1 MRRLLFLLGLG
12 IHFPCVAESSLSS
25 AERMEI
31 AHQVGMQMLNAGFD
45 RAQNVRSV
53 SDSSDAYDP
62 SSDTVKLDPA
72 YDEYPESG
80 VSLRDRVAS
89 IAAHEH
95 CHAYLIKHRHQLPK
109 VVREAADACQI
120 FPEAFGGRMF
130 DEVFC
135 DLAAINVIGKPAK
148 TLFNV
153 MRADGDSDDTSDV
166 RRYMHHSYPV
176 LKLALAANNRHDR
189 NLVRRTAHA
198 MRVACLEPEVQKFSG
213 SQEEILS
220 ERLSKKLAEY
230 LHLPNGDAPLVTM
243 LPYKKLPRAVRTKMD
258 QMRREVG
265 EAPLHGFLAAH
276 AACQN
281 AIEAG
286 LISPSTYGAGAI
298 EHCNLSRNGFN
309 AAYCASIAAE
319 VTSQVVPRGQNGDE
333 VLAKVAAWKFGEHSL
348 PAKLVHDQI
357 KFNLPIYAKAVFG
370 DQQDI
375 SRWIEFSCGRSKQVG
390 VCETSDCR

>member
-1 MRRLLFLLGLG
+1 
-12 IHFPCVAESSLSS
+12 
-25 AERMEI
+25 
-31 AHQVGMQMLNAGFD
+31 MQMLNAGFD

-198 MRVACLEPEVQKFSG
+198 MRVACIEPEVQKFSG

-286 LISPSTYGAGAI
+286 LIKSFNIWSGGNRTLQFIQKWFQCSLLRINSCRSDIPSCSAWAKWRRSPRQGGSVEIWGTQLACKARSRSNQVQLADLCKSGFWRSAGYFALDRVLLRAFQTGWGVR
-298 EHCNLSRNGFN
+298 NKRLS
-309 AAYCASIAAE
+309 
-319 VTSQVVPRGQNGDE
+319 
-333 VLAKVAAWKFGEHSL
+333 LM
-348 PAKLVHDQI
+348 KL
-357 KFNLPIYAKAVFG
+357 
-370 DQQDI
+370 
-375 SRWIEFSCGRSKQVG
+375 
-390 VCETSDCR
+390 